1 MSEKNKVL
9 GITQIAKIGV
19 MTAVICVLAP
29 FSIPLPFSPVPISL
43 TMLAIYF
50 SAYALGMWGA
60 GIAYVV
66 YLLLGLVGVPV
77 FSGFTA
83 GPGKLFGPTGGY
95 LIAFLA
101 TALVTGFFVDKF
113 ENIFLHGLGMIVGIT
128 IAYVVGSIWLS
139 VQAGMSLSAAFM
151 AGTVPFIP
159 ADLIKIVIAA
169 IVGPQLRKTL
179 IRANLYQ
186 NIVIIDKY
194 YNIHLSDKDK

>member
-1 MSEKNKVL
+1 MSETKKVL
-9 GITQIAKIGV
+9 SIQQIAEIGV

-50 SAYALGMWGA
+50 SCYALGMTKA
-60 GIAYVV
+60 AIAYLV

-101 TALVTGFFVDKF
+101 TAIISGFFIDKF
-113 ENIFLHGLGMIVGIT
+113 EKWYFDVVGMVLGIT
-128 IAYVVGSIWLS
+128 VAYVVGSIWLS
-139 VQAGMSLSAAFM
+139 MQAGMTISAAFM
-151 AGTVPFIP
+151 AGCIPFIP
-159 ADLIKIVIAA
+159 ADIAKIVLAA
-169 IVGPQLRKTL
+169 LVGPQLRKAL
-179 IRANLYQ
+179 KKAGLF
-186 NIVIIDKY
+186 
-194 YNIHLSDKDK
+194 